1 MRWSTFSL
9 TAALAILL
17 LAPVADR
24 TEAADLHLED
34 IVFLLYATELDR
46 TQIRLGQLA
55 VEKAEDEQVRQ
66 FARRMV
72 DYHRQSSDRLTQ
84 IAQQYGIEPPQGISP
99 LAQRMQDGLQQ
110 LTGAPFDHEYMAS
123 QVIYDYSA
131 HYFYRREALHGQAGQ
146 VWREA
151 ARQAGQ
157 MREHRRE
164 AQQIARRLEA
174 QPAGLHPED
183 RTFLLYA
190 MDVDLTQVQ
199 LSGLAAEK
207 AEDEQVRRFARRM
220 VDYHGRSYDRL
231 ARTARENGIEPLQ
244 EVGLIAQAM
253 QDVLQQLSG
262 PMFDW
267 QYINAQVIYH
277 YAAFYRYERENIHG
291 RGKDLRSTA
300 GQAFRDVQ
308 EHHDDAL
315 GIVREWSWDEP

>member
-1 MRWSTFSL
+1 MRWGTFSL
-9 TAALAILL
+9 GIALAILL
-17 LAPVADR
+17 LAPAAER
-24 TEAADLHLED
+24 TEAAELHLED

-84 IAQQYGIEPPQGISP
+84 LARQHGIEPPQGISP

-110 LTGAPFDHEYMAS
+110 LTGTHFDHEYIAS

-131 HYFYRREALHGQAGQ
+131 QYFYRREELHGRTRE
-146 VWREA
+146 VWGEA
-151 ARQAGQ
+151 ARQAPQ
-157 MREHRRE
+157 IREHRRE
-164 AQQIARRLEA
+164 AQQIARRLEGRRE
-174 QPAGLHPED
+174 GLHTED

-190 MDVDLTQVQ
+190 MDVDLTQVR
-199 LSGLAAEK
+199 LSRLAAEK
-207 AEDEQVRRFARRM
+207 AEDEEVRRFARRM
-220 VDYHGRSYDRL
+220 LDYHGRSYDRL
-231 ARTARENGIEPLQ
+231 ERMARNNGIEPVQ

-253 QDVLQQLSG
+253 QDGLQQLSG

-267 QYINAQVIYH
+267 QYISAQVIYH

-291 RGKDLRSTA
+291 RGQDLRGLA
-300 GQAFRDVQ
+300 GQAFLDVQ

-315 GIVREWSWDEP
+315 GIVRE